1 MTNDPQR
8 DDRQDTPATRPDG
21 AAPALALSWRSLTIG
36 VLTLA
41 LVLVPFMLWG
51 DDLDRWATE
60 LLATS
65 DGRLML
71 GATIVA
77 LLAADIALPIPASVL
92 GLAGGAAL
100 GVLAGT
106 LTVTLGLTIACLG
119 GYCLGRVGGPP
130 VLARFLVA
138 HEREALERLAAR
150 HGVLALVLC
159 RPLPV
164 LGEASV
170 ILAGTARLPLLPVL
184 LATTAANAGLGLA
197 YAALGG
203 LANDGRML
211 VLSFIAS
218 LAIPGLGW
226 LLLRAVRRPS
236 AAE

>member
-1 MTNDPQR
+1 MTGDPPR
-8 DDRQDTPATRPDG
+8 RYRQDMPQHRDAV
-21 AAPALALSWRSLTIG
+21 APGFALGWRSLALAAVTM
-36 VLTLA
+36 A
-41 LVLVPFMLWG
+41 LVIVPFLLWG
-51 DDLDRWATE
+51 GDLERWATG

-92 GLAGGAAL
+92 GLASGAAL
-100 GVLAGT
+100 GVPAGT

-119 GYCLGRVGGPP
+119 GYCLGRIGGSP
-130 VLARFLVA
+130 VLARFLA
-138 HEREALERLAAR
+138 ARERQALERLAAR
-150 HGVLALVLC
+150 HGMLALLLC

-170 ILAGTARLPLLPVL
+170 IFAGAARLPLLPVL
-184 LATTAANAGLGLA
+184 LTTTAANAGLGLA

-203 LANDGRML
+203 LANDSRTL
-211 VLSFIAS
+211 ALTFIAS
-218 LAIPGLGW
+218 LAFPGLGW
-226 LLLRAVRRPS
+226 LALRWLRRPS